1 MTRPFRNLA
10 LAALVAVLPLTL
22 AACASNQWSCPALK
36 QR

>member
-1 MTRPFRNLA
+1 MTRPFRSLV

-22 AACASNQWSCPALK
+22 AACASNQWSCPAPK